1 MADRKEALQRALD
14 SRRRSLGEL
23 QSEFTG
29 RYFSGGNA
37 LPQDVIRVHD
47 AAHQFAN
54 ISPAARGEAQQSV
67 VDFFGGQRLAEET
80 GARGFANTV
89 PIDFV
94 STEAYTGRELDR
106 ALEDIKKATRSLE
119 TGAMDG
125 RVRQAGVGFN
135 DPSSFQF
142 PAISAEEG
150 RELAERGRKF
160 YSQLAE
166 PIRSAVGRS
175 EDVVSDVFE
184 FQAAEGLPPVELGV
198 NKGAAFVHRSPAL
211 EIVGGYDTPGAFP
224 YGPKEQFM
232 NTPLHQMAREGDYG
246 RYAVQA
252 LDQGGA
258 SPEDLALPSRPAPQG
273 KGSLWGGAL
282 DSLDTFDGDE
292 TQWRKRI
299 DEIGQGRSN
308 TPISAATGQP
318 LRWDATADFLAD
330 VPRNPVANDALLNA
344 KIVDRVRGAVKTGFN
359 ATADLAGALP
369 LFDPEFRRDVETGN
383 VRKAGERVVQ
393 EYTTGLLAAPVVG
406 VGAGALQRLAPA
418 TAARVLPALA
428 GATRAGNPVAVVSQL
443 GGSVKPS
450 QRQQRIERQQDPQ
463 SFGAQGPSANPQLLR
478 AEAARRKG
486 GKWKIGPF
494 TMPEFG
500 ISEAGGLFLR

>member
-1 MADRKEALQRALD
+1 VADRKEALQRALD

-29 RYFSGGNA
+29 RHFPGGNA

-54 ISPAARGEAQQSV
+54 ISPTPRGEVQQQV

-94 STEAYTGRELDR
+94 TTEEYTSRELDR

-135 DPSSFQF
+135 DPGSFQF

-160 YSQLAE
+160 YIQLAE
-166 PIRSAVGRS
+166 PIRSAVGPS
-175 EDVVSDVFE
+175 EDVVSDNFE
-184 FQAAEGLPPVELGV
+184 FQAAEGAPPVELGV

-211 EIVGGYDTPGAFP
+211 EIVGGYDSAGGLP
-224 YGPKEQFM
+224 YGPIEQMM
-232 NTPLHQMAREGDYG
+232 NTPLHQTVKEGDYG
-246 RYAVQA
+246 RHAVRAIQRTA
-252 LDQGGA
+252 ANPADLGL
-258 SPEDLALPSRPAPQG
+258 PEQRESILSVFDIEDKDDWQRQIDAIGR
-273 KGSLWGGAL
+273 GS
-282 DSLDTFDGDE
+282 
-292 TQWRKRI
+292 
-299 DEIGQGRSN
+299 SN
-308 TPISAATGQP
+308 SEVSAATGRALP
-318 LRWDATADFLAD
+318 WDTETQFLD
-330 VPRNPVANDALLNA
+330 GVPRNNVANQALLDA
-344 KIVDRVRGAVKTGFN
+344 KLSGRIADAIKGGFN
-359 ATADLAGALP
+359 ATADIAGSVP
-369 LFDPEFRRDVETGN
+369 LFDPEFRQAVEDGDL
-383 VRKAGERVVQ
+383 RKAGGKAIQ
-393 EYTTGLLAAPVVG
+393 EYATGLLAAPVVG
-406 VGAGALQRLAPA
+406 AGAGALQRVAPA

-428 GATRAGNPVAVVSQL
+428 GVARVGNPVAVVSQL

-463 SFGAQGPSANPQLLR
+463 SFGAQGPNANPQLLR

-494 TMPEFG
+494 TVPELG
-500 ISEAGGLFLR
+500 ISEAGGLFFR